1 MQILNK
7 EDIIHIVKVDLKNNK
22 SRQQIT
28 KCQQLWKLRQNEQIT
43 WKYIL
48 PELTLEEI
56 KSLNNSIAVKETE
69 TVA

>member
-7 EDIIHIVKVDLKNNK
+7 EDIIHKVDLKNK

-48 PELTLEEI
+48 PEITLEEI
-56 KSLNNSIAVKETE
+56 KSLNSSIAVKEIE